1 MAGGTGSRL
10 GPLTLV
16 TNKHLLPVY
25 DKPMIYYP
33 LSTLMLAGIR
43 DIMVITNED
52 DVHFF
57 MDLMLDGSQWGLH
70 IEYAIQIGPRGIADA
85 FHIASG
91 FIGDQRCAIILGD
104 NVFYGAELGE
114 IIKEP
119 KGPAVIFCQQV
130 NDPGR
135 YGVVEFSDGL
145 PISIEEKPS
154 QPKSNWAVTGLYI
167 YDPSVVDIAKTLQP
181 SARGEYEITDVNR
194 IYMEKRCLTACKL
207 GRGFA
212 WFDAGTPQSLLQA
225 SEFIYTLQ
233 ERQGL
238 KIGDPSDIVGKSTG

>member
-43 DIMVITNED
+43 DILLITNED
-52 DVHFF
+52 DVLGFKE
-57 MDLMLDGSQWGLH
+57 LLLDGSRWGVN
-70 IEYAIQIGPRGIADA
+70 IEYAVQLGPRGIADA
-85 FHIASG
+85 FHIAG
-91 FIGDQRCAIILGD
+91 DFIGDQRVAIILGD
-104 NVFYGAELGE
+104 NIFYGAELGAV
-114 IIKEP
+114 IQEP

-130 NDPGR
+130 SDPGR
-135 YGVVEFSDGL
+135 YGVVALSGDL
-145 PISIEEKPS
+145 PVSIEEKPT

-167 YDPSVVDIAKTLQP
+167 YDPSVVEIARSLQV

-194 IYMEKRCLTACKL
+194 IYMDKRRLTVRKL

-238 KIGDPSDIVGKSTG
+238 KIGDPSDIVGQSVR